1 MEQVDTVAY
10 VRLLARARTASQSGS
25 WQDAVVL
32 WEAVIAS
39 NPVDGRF
46 WQYLAEAYYRS
57 GAYTRAIE
65 TFERVIEL
73 GAGYPAEATYQI
85 ACCHALLGDREQ
97 ALTTLDVAFARGY
110 RHTEHAQ
117 NDPDLAA
124 LRDDARYRAIVGLID
139 TDTLSRDAGWRA
151 DLASLVREIKR
162 LGYAPFRLVSEEQF
176 DALVAEVR
184 DTIPRLSDAQVVVE
198 LMKLLRLVNDG
209 HTRLRD
215 TTTLPNLRQALPVQF
230 TLFEEGLY
238 ITAAAPQ
245 HADLLGAQVTQIA
258 SHSVDELF
266 QALDPLT
273 SRDNLQWLKQMIPYQ
288 LRALPI
294 LHALGLAPDHR
305 QAALTLRDRDG
316 QERTV
321 TLATDESQPDI
332 WNAIPYPA
340 GWIFYPETLPGPL
353 PHYLRN
359 AGSTYWFDY
368 LAESRTVYFQ
378 FNRVR
383 DDPEE
388 SLAAFTARLFR
399 FIEEHAVD
407 RLVLDLR
414 WNNGGNTFLELPL
427 LHALIGSATINQRGK
442 LFVIIGRRTF
452 SAAQNGSSL
461 IERHTEAIF
470 AGEPTGASPNFVGE
484 SIPFTLPYSKLK
496 GTISDLYWQSAW
508 AMDYRTW
515 IAPQLYAPPT
525 FAAYAANRDPALDA
539 ILACGERMPGW

>member
-1 MEQVDTVAY
+1 MEQLDTVAF
-10 VRLLARARTASQSGS
+10 VRLLARARTASQVGS

-32 WEAVIAS
+32 WEAVTAH
-39 NPVDGRF
+39 NPVEGRF
-46 WQYLAEAYYRS
+46 WGQLAEAYFRS
-57 GAYTRAIE
+57 GAYGRAIE
-65 TFERVIEL
+65 TYERAIEL

-85 ACCHALLGDREQ
+85 ACCHALLGERDR
-97 ALTTLDVAFARGY
+97 ALATLDVAFARGY
-110 RHTEHAQ
+110 RHVEHAQ
-117 NDPDLAA
+117 HDPDLAS

-139 TDTLSRDAGWRA
+139 TGALSRDEGWRA
-151 DLASLVREIKR
+151 DLATLVREIKR
-162 LGYAPFRLVSEEQF
+162 LGYAPFRLVSEDEF
-176 DALVAEVR
+176 DGHVAGLH
-184 DTIPRLSDAQVVVE
+184 DAIPRLGDAQIVVE

-215 TTTLPNLRQALPVQF
+215 LTALPDLRQALPVQF

-238 ITAAAPQ
+238 ITAAAPR
-245 HADLLGAQVTQIA
+245 HADLLGAQVARIA
-258 SHSVDELF
+258 ARPIDELF
-266 QALDPLT
+266 AAFDPLT
-273 SRDNLQWLKQMIPYQ
+273 SRDNVQWLKQMIPYQ
-288 LRALPI
+288 LRSVPL
-294 LHALGLAPDHR
+294 LHALDLAPDPR
-305 QAALTLRDRDG
+305 QAELTLRDRDG
-316 QERTV
+316 QERAI
-321 TLATDESQPDI
+321 TLATDERQPDI
-332 WNAIPYPA
+332 WNAIPSPA
-340 GWIFYPETLPGPL
+340 GWTFFPETLPGPL

-359 AGSTYWFDY
+359 AGTSYWFDY

-388 SLAAFTARLFR
+388 PLATFTARLFR
-399 FIEEHAVD
+399 FIDEHPVD

-414 WNNGGNTFLELPL
+414 WNNGGNTFLEMPL
-427 LHALIGSATINQRGK
+427 LHALIGCAKINQRGK

-461 IERHTEAIF
+461 IERHTAAIF

-484 SIPFTLPYSKLK
+484 SIPFTLPYSRLK
-496 GTISDLYWQSAW
+496 GTISDLYWQSSW

-539 ILACGERMPGW
+539 ILACGERIPGW